1 MTDLIKENSVI
12 IGIIISVVTLVI
24 AIRQIKI
31 SYQKHKM
38 DKEDFIS
45 KKPNFSVY
53 LDNCYRM
60 SYNSSKSI
68 NLHIEIQLSQNWK

>member
-45 KKPNFSVY
+45 KKTNFSVY

-68 NLHIEIQLSQNWK
+68 MFCFVSR

>member
-45 KKPNFSVY
+45 KNRTFQ
-53 LDNCYRM
+53 
-60 SYNSSKSI
+60 SI
-68 NLHIEIQLSQNWK
+68 SIIAIECRIIPQKA